1 MAEVFFYKSFCTGP
15 CMVKGIESMELN
27 KGYKVRLYPQGR
39 QIEVLDFYAD
49 LTVRISNLIFRF
61 LYGILKTIKRK
72 ATQKETCDV
81 IRRMLKM
88 KQFSKLSKVQESLLF
103 LLALRAYHLYF
114 SHITKNNIRPILMD
128 RNQNC
133 ITIPVPL
140 GKGKSEKI
148 HLDFQRKEF
157 YLPLKGIR
165 NIQAKGVRDYKG
177 DIQQAFIKVQRWNR
191 YYLSFSYSEQV
202 DDMKSPFGTGTP
214 IGIDAGIKDLLIYS
228 DGTKIVNPKF
238 SKAREFDVS
247 RYQRALEKKKKG
259 SRKYYIYKDRIA
271 KKFNRLVCKKT
282 DFIHK
287 LTYDL
292 VRKHNIICVE
302 SLTLNALRKAK
313 KKTQAF
319 ETNCRKA
326 FDDADLNL
334 FFRQLEYKCRFYHR
348 ILVKVPTSFPSSQLC
363 SHCGYQNKELKNP
376 DIRSWVCPNCHTVH
390 DRDINAANNILNKGL
405 EMLRNNRN
413 IPP

>member
-1 MAEVFFYKSFCTGP
+1 
-15 CMVKGIESMELN
+15 MELN
-27 KGYKVRLYPQGR
+27 KGYKVRLYPKER
-39 QIEVLDFYAD
+39 QKEVLDFYVD

-61 LYGILKTIKRK
+61 LYGILKTRKRR
-72 ATQKETCDV
+72 ATRKETCDV

-114 SHITKNNIRPILMD
+114 SHVTEKEIQPILMD
-128 RNQNC
+128 RKQNC
-133 ITIPVPL
+133 VTIPVPL
-140 GKGKSEKI
+140 GKGKSEQI
-148 HLDFQRKEF
+148 HLDFQKKEF

-165 NIQAKGVRDYKG
+165 NIQAKGAREYNG
-177 DIQQAFIKVQRWNR
+177 DIQQAFIKVQRWDR
-191 YYLSFSYSEQV
+191 CYLSFSYLEHV
-202 DDMKSPFGTGTP
+202 DDGKSSFGKGTP

-238 SKAREFDVS
+238 SKAKEFDVS
-247 RYQRALEKKKKG
+247 RYQRALDKKKKG

-302 SLTLNALRKAK
+302 SLALNTLRNEK
-313 KKTQAF
+313 KKTQALG
-319 ETNCRKA
+319 TNCRKA

-334 FFRQLEYKCRFYHR
+334 FYHQLEYKCRFYHR

-363 SHCGYQNKELKNP
+363 SHCGYQNKELKNLE
-376 DIRSWVCPNCHTVH
+376 IRSWICPNCHTVH

-405 EMLRNNRN
+405 EMLRNNRK